1 MEQGGEG
8 GVQEEVQ
15 GPTRMELYGDS
26 SSMSLLCYCV

>member
-15 GPTRMELYGDS
+15 GPTRMELYRDF
-26 SSMSLLCYCV
+26 SSMSILCYCV

>member
-15 GPTRMELYGDS
+15 GLTRMELYRDS
-26 SSMSLLCYCV
+26 SSMLLLCYCV